1 MMNWQQW
8 VVAILLLL
16 CIVRI
21 GWGIYAFFRRT
32 KENGNPCANCVTGC
46 DLKRLMDEKR
56 EECSATKKEKKKNCC
71 GQLEFPKNVL
81 PLQPQTRKIG
91 SLDEWL
97 SQRSAKPCTA
107 VRIRQEPQTPLSDN
121 FWEGFYFKISK
132 NGTTLV
138 LQNQREGF
146 VG

>member
-56 EECSATKKEKKKNCC
+56 AECSATKKKR
-71 GQLEFPKNVL
+71 
-81 PLQPQTRKIG
+81 RKIAAD
-91 SLDEWL
+91 SW
-97 SQRSAKPCTA
+97 
-107 VRIRQEPQTPLSDN
+107 N
-121 FWEGFYFKISK
+121 FQKMYYLCNRK
-132 NGTTLV
+132 
-138 LQNQREGF
+138 
-146 VG
+146 

>member
-56 EECSATKKEKKKNCC
+56 AECSVTKKKR
-71 GQLEFPKNVL
+71 
-81 PLQPQTRKIG
+81 RKIAAD
-91 SLDEWL
+91 SWSFQKMYYLCN
-97 SQRSAKPCTA
+97 RK
-107 VRIRQEPQTPLSDN
+107 
-121 FWEGFYFKISK
+121 
-132 NGTTLV
+132 
-138 LQNQREGF
+138 
-146 VG
+146 